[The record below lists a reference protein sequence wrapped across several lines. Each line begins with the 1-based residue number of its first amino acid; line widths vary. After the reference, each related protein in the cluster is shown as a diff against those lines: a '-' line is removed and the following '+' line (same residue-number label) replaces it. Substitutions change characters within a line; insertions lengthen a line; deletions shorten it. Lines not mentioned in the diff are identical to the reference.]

1 MPALPRDGRR
11 LAPLLL
17 ENGWRVFGS
26 TRSVD
31 KATQLKKAGV
41 EPVVVDV
48 FDADALRNH
57 LDEIRPDVVI
67 HQLTDLP
74 YALEASK
81 MTAALAR
88 NARLRDVGTRNLV
101 AATRHAGARRL
112 IAQSISFIYDDEE
125 GTKPHR
131 ETDPLL
137 PVTHPVYGETVQGVL
152 SLERQ
157 VTECRVTEAPL
168 EGIVLRYGLIY
179 GPGTGFDAPIAPGS
193 VHVDAAAKVAE
204 LAVTRGEPDIY
215 NVTESDGTT
224 SSDKAIKAFGWYSG
238 WRPTSAA
245 QASS

>member
-1 MPALPRDGRR
+1 MTTCIFLAGASGAIGRR
-11 LAPLLL
+11 LAPLLVG
-17 ENGWRVFGS
+17 NGWRVFGS
-26 TRSVD
+26 TRRRD
-31 KATQLKKAGV
+31 TAAELKKAGV

-88 NARLRDVGTRNLV
+88 NARLRDVGTSNLV
-101 AATRHAGARRL
+101 AAALHAGARRL
-112 IAQSISFIYDDEE
+112 IAQSISFIYDE
-125 GTKPHR
+125 GAKPHV

-157 VTECRVTEAPL
+157 VTEAPL
-168 EGIVLRYGLIY
+168 EGLVLRYGLLY

-193 VHVDAAAKVAE
+193 VHVDAAAKAAE
-204 LAVTRGEPDIY
+204 LAVTRGGPGIY
-215 NVTESDGTT
+215 NVTESDGAAL
-224 SSDKAIKAFGWYSG
+224 SDKAIQLLGWDSAWRSG
-238 WRPTSAA
+238 AA
-245 QASS
+245 I